1 MPRRKIISDEAVLDA
16 ALEVMFKHG
25 PAEFTLADVSAK
37 IGIAPATLLQR
48 FGDKRR
54 LVVAAVARDN
64 AAFVRMLDRLPA
76 AQGPA
81 AVIAVFRLITP
92 DVDDADRFAD
102 QLLWLHQDMRDP
114 DLNALARARFTH
126 LRAAVAARMPRL
138 HLPADKAA
146 HLIEA
151 QWNGALI
158 QWGVTREGR
167 LVDYVTQALANWF
180 ALARKG

>member
-1 MPRRKIISDEAVLDA
+1 MPRRKTIDDDAVLDA

-25 PAEFTLADVSAK
+25 PADFTLADVSAK

-64 AAFVRMLDRLPA
+64 QAFFRMLDRLPDT
-76 AQGPA
+76 QGAA

-92 DVDDADRFAD
+92 DVVDADRFAD

-114 DLNALARARFTH
+114 DLNALAKARFAH
-126 LRAAVAARMPRL
+126 LRGAVAARMPRL

-146 HLIEA
+146 LLVEA

-158 QWGVTREGR
+158 QWGVSREGR
-167 LVDYVTQALANWF
+167 LVDYVTQSLANWF

>member
-1 MPRRKIISDEAVLDA
+1 MPRRKTIGDEAVLDA

-25 PAEFTLADVSAK
+25 PADFTLADVSAK

-54 LVVAAVARDN
+54 LVVAAIARDN
-64 AAFVRMLDRLPA
+64 QAFCRRLDRLPQT
-76 AQGPA
+76 QGAA

-114 DLNALARARFTH
+114 DLNALAKARFAH

-146 HLIEA
+146 SLIEA

-158 QWGVTREGR
+158 QWGVSREGR
-167 LVDYVTQALANWF
+167 LVDYVTQSLANWF